1 LSSLLWISKIFSL
14 KKKQNYTTT
23 YPMSTEEKVA
33 TDTNNPSSSAVFSPD
48 ITKQLE
54 DIHLVLKQTYN
65 AFLHFQETDREFISE
80 EDLLLEEGLAKE
92 RKEQELEHEAM
103 RIAFRQKTK
112 KDQQQNQERIL
123 RKARSLVD
131 EQNKN
136 SQVWDSSSQT

>member
-1 LSSLLWISKIFSL
+1 
-14 KKKQNYTTT
+14 
-23 YPMSTEEKVA
+23 MSTEEKVA
-33 TDTNNPSSSAVFSPD
+33 TDTNTPSSSAVFSPD

-92 RKEQELEHEAM
+92 RKEQELEHETM
-103 RIAFRQKTK
+103 RIAYRQKTK
-112 KDQQQNQERIL
+112 KEQQQNQARIL
-123 RKARSLVD
+123 RKARSLVA

-136 SQVWDSSSQT
+136 SQVWDSSSSQI

>member
-1 LSSLLWISKIFSL
+1 
-14 KKKQNYTTT
+14 
-23 YPMSTEEKVA
+23 M
-33 TDTNNPSSSAVFSPD
+33 FSPD

-136 SQVWDSSSQT
+136 SQLWDSSSQT